1 MSIAEA
7 QVEAEIET
15 FAEKDPWY
23 SIALDLI
30 KRKPLGA
37 AGAFVVMLM
46 ILMAVFA
53 ELIAPYDPEL
63 NNYEFMLVG
72 LDLSFLL
79 GTDQFGRDIFPKGD
93 GRFYVLPAYHS
104 CFGGGLNFWNRNP
117 ECDNSYYNSIYT
129 PMRKGGSF
137 QRTCSKG
144 NSLH

>member
-1 MSIAEA
+1 MSIAEV

-15 FAEKDPWY
+15 FAEKDHWY

-46 ILMAVFA
+46 ILMALFA

-72 LDLSFLL
+72 PDLSL
-79 GTDQFGRDIFPKGD
+79 I
-93 GRFYVLPAYHS
+93 H
-104 CFGGGLNFWNRNP
+104 
-117 ECDNSYYNSIYT
+117 I
-129 PMRKGGSF
+129 
-137 QRTCSKG
+137 
-144 NSLH
+144 

>member
-46 ILMAVFA
+46 ILMAVLA
-53 ELIAPYDPEL
+53 E
-63 NNYEFMLVG
+63 
-72 LDLSFLL
+72 
-79 GTDQFGRDIFPKGD
+79 
-93 GRFYVLPAYHS
+93 
-104 CFGGGLNFWNRNP
+104 
-117 ECDNSYYNSIYT
+117 
-129 PMRKGGSF
+129 
-137 QRTCSKG
+137 
-144 NSLH
+144 